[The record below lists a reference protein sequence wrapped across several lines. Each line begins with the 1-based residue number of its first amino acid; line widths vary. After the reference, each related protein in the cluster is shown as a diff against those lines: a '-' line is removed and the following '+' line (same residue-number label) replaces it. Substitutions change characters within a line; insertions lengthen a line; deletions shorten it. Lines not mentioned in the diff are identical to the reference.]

1 MGQDGPEAVLY
12 DFLYRDAG
20 RIASYYAQIFGGRL
34 SLLERSSSERN
45 AADIASKLNVALA
58 SLDSRSTSETQSAV
72 KRVIDP
78 HDIIAV
84 DVLSYLNENGYIQTD
99 IHAAA
104 HGTMIV
110 AKGTMLFIDRSM
122 VEVAALTM
130 DVVIQ
135 EQMRMPRGKRDEGTL
150 QGAKIIKDF
159 VAKLSI
165 PSAFLLQTE
174 TGSQIVGTIKDIG
187 MEEPISS
194 YYFKHGTAGLAEVY
208 VIGIKELPSSSF
220 TLPNTQLI
228 GAGQQAAQALSNML
242 FPADAVRVTPLAL
255 FRRI

>member
-1 MGQDGPEAVLY
+1 
-12 DFLYRDAG
+12 
-20 RIASYYAQIFGGRL
+20 
-34 SLLERSSSERN
+34 
-45 AADIASKLNVALA
+45 
-58 SLDSRSTSETQSAV
+58 V

-78 HDIIAV
+78 HDIITI
-84 DVLSYLNENGYIQTD
+84 DVLSYLNENGYIQAD
-99 IHAAA
+99 IHTAP
-104 HGTMIV
+104 HGTMLL
-110 AKGTMLFIDRSM
+110 AKGTILFIDRSM

-135 EQMRMPRGKRDEGTL
+135 QQMRIPKAKRDENSI
-150 QGAKIIKDF
+150 QGARIIKDF

-174 TGSQIVGTIKDIG
+174 TGSQIVGTIKDTG

-194 YYFKHGTAGLAEVY
+194 YYFKHGTAGLTDVY
-208 VIGIKELPSSSF
+208 VIGVKELASSSF
-220 TLPNTQLI
+220 TLPSTQLI

-242 FPADAVRVTPLAL
+242 FPAEAIRLTPLAL